1 MLFECLQD
9 VTGGSIVFFLATK
22 CFIVDITTEETRTT
36 RMAVL
41 DAFYSVGYLA
51 GLPLGNYIKK
61 QFGYIYLFSL
71 TLGVVIFAMIYTA
84 LFIRDSYHLITE
96 EQRKVF
102 DQEREENQFKCD
114 RGKQRG
120 IHPISLLNFNQVS

>member
-1 MLFECLQD
+1 
-9 VTGGSIVFFLATK
+9 
-22 CFIVDITTEETRTT
+22 
-36 RMAVL
+36 MAVL

-61 QFGYIYLFSL
+61 QFGYISLFSL
-71 TLGVVIFAMIYTA
+71 TLGLVVCAMIYTA
-84 LFIRDSYHLITE
+84 LFINDSYHLITE

-114 RGKQRG
+114 RGKQRN
-120 IHPISLLNFNQVS
+120 IYSTSQLVFYQVS